1 MSSLAVRAERARSG
15 SKRKRDL
22 QALAEV
28 DDITLDEALQLAET
42 AEEEQASP
50 DAFPDDITPDPNAAG
65 AWAKILATLRPTLP
79 ESAYLRWLE
88 PVEAIGSRDGVLCLA
103 TPRSLDWYRRRY
115 GAAVDELARLNG
127 YDGFAIYGGPTR

>member
-1 MSSLAVRAERARSG
+1 MTRVSRADRARRG
-15 SKRKRDL
+15 SRRQRDL
-22 QALAEV
+22 DALA
-28 DDITLDEALQLAET
+28 A
-42 AEEEQASP
+42 EQAP
-50 DAFPDDITPDPNAAG
+50 PDDITADPNAAG

-127 YDGFAIYGGPTR
+127 YDGFAIYGGPIS